1 MITDTR
7 MPAAAVFLAL
17 FTIFLW
23 SFLALLG
30 AQVTHLPSILVS
42 GVALTTSGILSS
54 FTYKSWC
61 IPFKTLIIGFGG
73 IFGYH
78 YLFFTAFRYAPVVE
92 ANLVN
97 YLWPLL
103 IVLLSPVILSGHQL
117 KPHHLI
123 GALMGLFG
131 AGLIITG
138 GRFSLDISNLPGYLA
153 AAGAA
158 LVWASYSLLTKRV
171 PPFPTSAV
179 GSFCLLAGLFSLVV
193 YVSGE
198 LFGQA
203 SSPVTGLLP
212 MGSDWV
218 YLLLLGVGP
227 LGAAFFTWDAALK
240 RGDPRVIGS
249 LAYFTPLTSTMVLV
263 GVGGRTFTWVAAL
276 AMLLIVMGA
285 LIGSLDLLRGRN
297 DKQLSHSAIHK

>member
-1 MITDTR
+1 MISKSR
-7 MPAAAVFLAL
+7 MPASAVFLAL

-30 AQVTHLPSILVS
+30 SQVTHLPSVLVT
-42 GVALTTSGILSS
+42 GVALTTSGLLSS
-54 FTYKSWC
+54 FKYKTWR
-61 IPFKTLIIGFGG
+61 IPLKTLMIGTCG

-103 IVLLSPVILSGHQL
+103 IVLLSPVILSDHIL
-117 KPHHLI
+117 KPHHLF
-123 GALMGLFG
+123 GALMGLSG

-138 GRFSLDISNLPGYLA
+138 GRFSLDVDNLAGYLA

-158 LVWASYSLLTKRV
+158 LVWASYSLLTKRA

-179 GSFCLLAGLFSLVV
+179 GSFCLLSGVVSLVI
-193 YVSGE
+193 YFADE
-198 LFGQA
+198 LIGQA
-203 SSPVTGLLP
+203 RTLINILP
-212 MGSDWV
+212 MGSDWI
-218 YLLLLGVGP
+218 YLLLLGIGP

-240 RGDPRVIGS
+240 RGDPRIIGS
-249 LAYFTPLTSTMVLV
+249 LAYLTPLTSTLVLV
-263 GVGGRTFTWVAAL
+263 MVGGKDFSWVSAL
-276 AMLLIVMGA
+276 AMLLIIAGA
-285 LIGSLDLLRGRN
+285 LLGSLDLLKGWQRE
-297 DKQLSHSAIHK
+297 QLRPPINQE